1 MGAWLEGSHVLIGE
15 DSSVG
20 RNCMLDGRGQLTIGN
35 HVSISPDVHLIT
47 GSHDLN
53 SSDFR
58 FVSAPIVLEDFVWVG
73 SRATILP
80 GVTVGRGAVVATGAV
95 VTRNV
100 DPMTVVGGVP
110 ARKIGIRSSELYV
123 FASLDPS
130 VLLNGA
136 RFKSWNSNV
145 TAQAE
150 QSELRR
156 PNTYFVAFRYGNHA
170 GPSGYDRFADY
181 LGESIT
187 VSPLLRSMGTRFG
200 LPAKITSWTC
210 GSYEYSRHDAIRSLQ
225 RGAYGSTQR
234 FAVSLPVWRK
244 VAPVPWT
251 VQSLAR
257 SSDCWKLPPLRV
269 QIPVVLSFNKTLS
282 VD

>member
-1 MGAWLEGSHVLIGE
+1 MGAWFEGFHVLIGE

-100 DPMTVVGGVP
+100 DPMTVVAGVP
-110 ARKIGIRSSELYV
+110 ARKIGNRTSELTY
-123 FASLDPS
+123 SL
-130 VLLNGA
+130 
-136 RFKSWNSNV
+136 
-145 TAQAE
+145 
-150 QSELRR
+150 
-156 PNTYFVAFRYGNHA
+156 H
-170 GPSGYDRFADY
+170 
-181 LGESIT
+181 
-187 VSPLLRSMGTRFG
+187 
-200 LPAKITSWTC
+200 WT
-210 GSYEYSRHDAIRSLQ
+210 
-225 RGAYGSTQR
+225 
-234 FAVSLPVWRK
+234 
-244 VAPVPWT
+244 
-251 VQSLAR
+251 
-257 SSDCWKLPPLRV
+257 PP
-269 QIPVVLSFNKTLS
+269 FC
-282 VD
+282 